1 MGTCL
6 RVVLVALALLTASL
20 AVPVIPWIPQLCDL
34 PTKQEVQDAFSGV
47 ANALLNEAQHVV
59 VTTME
64 MHFTCLATVALD
76 KYSAASVVVN
86 FTDADAPDVIQT
98 AQIEMTCGRYFAW
111 GARFQH
117 YDTGLPSEPFEIETQ
132 YQCFSCEFLPPDLP
146 NYDQVSN
153 CYHCP
158 PECTSM
164 GGGFCTGY
172 YGETCCPFFNNDT
185 GACVDDCTT
194 INPNFAPNEDFVCVC
209 ANSCEPGFSLNTAD
223 CECVDQEEGSS
234 QDPEGSG

>member
-6 RVVLVALALLTASL
+6 RVVLIALALLRASFAMVL
-20 AVPVIPWIPQLCDL
+20 PLKQHCDL
-34 PTKQEVQDAFSGV
+34 PTQQEVQDAFSDV
-47 ANALLNEAQHVV
+47 ANAQLHEAQHIV

-64 MHFTCLATVALD
+64 MHLTCLATVALN

-86 FTDADAPDVIQT
+86 FTVADAPDVIQT
-98 AQIEMTCGRYFAW
+98 TQFEMVCGYVW
-111 GARFQH
+111 GARYQH
-117 YDTGLPSEPFEIETQ
+117 YDNGFPSQPFEIETQ

-146 NYDQVSN
+146 NYDEVSN
-153 CYHCP
+153 CFHCP
-158 PECTSM
+158 PECISM

-172 YGETCCPFFNNDT
+172 NGQTCCPFFNNDT
-185 GACVDDCTT
+185 GACVDDCTS

-223 CECVDQEEGSS
+223 CQCVAQEEGSS